1 MLYKI
6 LTALLITAGL
16 FIILKIRPA
25 DISQVILKPFEKK
38 RKLHHRITKL
48 TGKKSGPIRRRLN
61 EAQQMLDSAGMSE
74 QISSYK
80 WLSVILALPGLI
92 FGLAI
97 DNLPA
102 AIVLAT
108 GLAAAPLAIIRI
120 RTGEYVRGLN
130 ARLETGMG
138 LITNSY
144 LQSGDLNSAVSDNL
158 KLLPAPLD
166 NIFGKYLVETQFIDA
181 SNIRAIELMRERVN
195 NRFWRDW
202 CSVLIQC
209 QHDRQLRFAL
219 PGIVERL
226 GETRRAQMEIDTVI
240 QKHFGDYLITVLIVL
255 GSIPMMSLMMP
266 DWYEMLMQTT
276 AGKITLTVVLAAVL
290 STALWVA
297 GIYQPHDIAK
307 DGDVI
312 C

>member
-16 FIILKIRPA
+16 FIILKIRPV

-38 RKLHHRITKL
+38 RKLHQRITKL

-80 WLSVILALPGLI
+80 WLAVILALPGLI

-138 LITNSY
+138 LISNSY
-144 LQSGDLNSAVSDNL
+144 LQSGDLTSAVSDNL

-195 NRFWRDW
+195 NRYWRDW

-276 AGKITLTVVLAAVL
+276 AGKITMTIVLAAVL

>member
-16 FIILKIRPA
+16 FIILKIRPV
-25 DISQVILKPFEKK
+25 DISQVIMKPFEKK
-38 RKLHHRITKL
+38 RKLRQRITKL
-48 TGKKSGPIRRRLN
+48 TGKKPGPIRRRLN

-144 LQSGDLNSAVSDNL
+144 LQSGDLTSAVSDNL

-195 NRFWRDW
+195 NRYWRDW

-266 DWYEMLMQTT
+266 DWYEMLMHTT

>member
-16 FIILKIRPA
+16 LIILKIRPA
-25 DISQVILKPFEKK
+25 DISQVIMKPFKKK
-38 RKLHHRITKL
+38 RILHQRITKL
-48 TGKKSGPIRRRLN
+48 TGKKPGPIRRRLN

-80 WLSVILALPGLI
+80 WLSVLLALPGLI

-138 LITNSY
+138 LISNSY
-144 LQSGDLNSAVSDNL
+144 LQSGDLTSAVSDNL

-195 NRFWRDW
+195 NRYWRDW

-266 DWYEMLMQTT
+266 DWYEMLMHTT

>member
-38 RKLHHRITKL
+38 RNLRRRITRL
-48 TGKKSGPIRRRLN
+48 TGKKPGPIRRRLN

-102 AIVLAT
+102 AIVLSI
-108 GLAAAPLAIIRI
+108 GLAVAPLAIIRI

-144 LQSGDLNSAVSDNL
+144 LQSGDLTNAVSDNL

-166 NIFGKYLVETQFIDA
+166 IIFGKYLVETQFIDA

-195 NRFWRDW
+195 NRYWRDW

-266 DWYEMLMQTT
+266 DWYEMLMHTT

>member
-6 LTALLITAGL
+6 LTTLLITAGL
-16 FIILKIRPA
+16 FIILKIKPA

-38 RKLHHRITKL
+38 RKLHQRITKL
-48 TGKKSGPIRRRLN
+48 TGKKPGPIRRRLN

-144 LQSGDLNSAVSDNL
+144 LQSGDLTSAVSDNL

-195 NRFWRDW
+195 NRYWRDW

-266 DWYEMLMQTT
+266 DWYEMLMHTT

>member
-1 MLYKI
+1 LLYKI

-25 DISQVILKPFEKK
+25 DISQVLLIPFEKK
-38 RKLHHRITKL
+38 RILHQRITKL

-80 WLSVILALPGLI
+80 WLAVILALPGLI

-97 DNLPA
+97 DNLPV

-144 LQSGDLNSAVSDNL
+144 LQSGDLTSAVSDNL

-195 NRFWRDW
+195 NRYWRDW

-240 QKHFGDYLITVLIVL
+240 QKHFGDFLITVLIVL

-266 DWYEMLMQTT
+266 DWYEMLMHTT

>member
-1 MLYKI
+1 MLDKI

-25 DISQVILKPFEKK
+25 DISQVILKSFEKK
-38 RKLHHRITKL
+38 RKLHQRITKL
-48 TGKKSGPIRRRLN
+48 TGKKPGPIRRKLN

-102 AIVLAT
+102 AIVLAI

-130 ARLETGMG
+130 ARLETAMG

-144 LQSGDLNSAVSDNL
+144 LQSGDLTSAVSDNL

-195 NRFWRDW
+195 NRYWRDW

-226 GETRRAQMEIDTVI
+226 GETRRAQMEIDSVI

-266 DWYEMLMQTT
+266 DWYEMLMHTS
-276 AGKITLTVVLAAVL
+276 AGKITLTIILAAVL

-297 GIYQPHDIAK
+297 GIYQPHDMAK
-307 DGDVI
+307 GGDVI

>member
-1 MLYKI
+1 
-6 LTALLITAGL
+6 
-16 FIILKIRPA
+16 
-25 DISQVILKPFEKK
+25 
-38 RKLHHRITKL
+38 
-48 TGKKSGPIRRRLN
+48 
-61 EAQQMLDSAGMSE
+61 MLDSAGMSE
-74 QISSYK
+74 HISSYK
-80 WLSVILALPGLI
+80 WLSLILVLPGLI

-144 LQSGDLNSAVSDNL
+144 LQSGDLTSAVSDNL

-195 NRFWRDW
+195 NRYWRDW

-307 DGDVI
+307 DGDII

>member
-16 FIILKIRPA
+16 FIILNIRPA

-38 RKLHHRITKL
+38 RKLHQRITKL
-48 TGKKSGPIRRRLN
+48 TGKKPGPIRRRLN

-144 LQSGDLNSAVSDNL
+144 LQSGDLTSAVSDNL

-195 NRFWRDW
+195 NRYWRDW

-266 DWYEMLMQTT
+266 DWYEMLMHTT

>member
-1 MLYKI
+1 M
-6 LTALLITAGL
+6 LITAGL

-38 RKLHHRITKL
+38 RNLRRRITRL
-48 TGKKSGPIRRRLN
+48 TGKKPGPIRRRLN

-80 WLSVILALPGLI
+80 WLSVILAFPGLI

-144 LQSGDLNSAVSDNL
+144 LQSGDLTSAVSDNL

-195 NRFWRDW
+195 NRYWRDW

-266 DWYEMLMQTT
+266 DWYEMLMHTT

>member
-1 MLYKI
+1 MPYKF

-16 FIILKIRPA
+16 FIILNIRPA

-38 RKLHHRITKL
+38 RKLHQRITKL
-48 TGKKSGPIRRRLN
+48 TGKKPGPIRRRLN
-61 EAQQMLDSAGMSE
+61 EAQHMLDSAGMSE

-97 DNLPA
+97 DNLPS

-144 LQSGDLNSAVSDNL
+144 LQSGDLTSAVSDNL

-166 NIFGKYLVETQFIDA
+166 NIFGKYFVETQFIDA

-195 NRFWRDW
+195 NRYWRDW

-266 DWYEMLMQTT
+266 DWYEMLMHTT

>member
-1 MLYKI
+1 LLYKI

-25 DISQVILKPFEKK
+25 DISQVIMKPFKKK
-38 RKLHHRITKL
+38 RILHQRITKL
-48 TGKKSGPIRRRLN
+48 TGKKPGPIRRRLN

-80 WLSVILALPGLI
+80 WLSVLLALPGLI

-138 LITNSY
+138 LISNSY
-144 LQSGDLNSAVSDNL
+144 LQSGDLTSAVSDNL

-195 NRFWRDW
+195 NRYWRDW

-297 GIYQPHDIAK
+297 GIYQPHDRAK

>member
-1 MLYKI
+1 
-6 LTALLITAGL
+6 
-16 FIILKIRPA
+16 
-25 DISQVILKPFEKK
+25 LKPFEKK
-38 RKLHHRITKL
+38 RILHQRITKL
-48 TGKKSGPIRRRLN
+48 TGKKPSPIRRRLN

-80 WLSVILALPGLI
+80 WLAVILALPGLI

-144 LQSGDLNSAVSDNL
+144 LQSGDLTNAVSDNL

-166 NIFGKYLVETQFIDA
+166 IIFGKYLVETQFIDA

-195 NRFWRDW
+195 NRYWRDW

-266 DWYEMLMQTT
+266 DWYEMLMHTT